1 MIAEGTVAPMFE
13 LPAVVEGGVT
23 RVTLEGYVGDQV
35 VILAFYPGDFNPAC
49 TGQTTGLG
57 GLDIFTMQ
65 RDVSILAISADSV
78 HSHREF
84 AEEFDLQVPLLADLR
99 GEVAKQYGVAVED
112 ASAGY
117 LTNRAVVVVDLDQR
131 VEYTWMTGDVT
142 VLPEVS
148 ALRGAVDG
156 IGDTET
162 AQSAYRGAHARYL
175 EGRRAFTSAV
185 TAFESQEWAMA
196 QRAFTSAHEPFA
208 AASDEFNTAARFAE
222 DDQTAI
228 HYERAEKKAATLQQA
243 AEWLADSASAFAS
256 GQRMDGESIHADAKA
271 LLERARGIQDPPD
284 PDDIPSPEDPATHV
298 DTTWDSIPR
307 IGDAEGGTSEPGVDA
322 TAAEETPTPED
333 RCKPSGAETKDP
345 TERTAKTADTDVDDA
360 KLAEIA
366 AELENQS
373 EAAKRQEREDS
384 AGDAESIEGELD
396 AEEIELDLA
405 DPQADDIEERADR
418 DEDDTNDKNETTETG
433 NLGGTDGDHG
443 VPDSL

>member
-1 MIAEGTVAPMFE
+1 MIEEGTVAPAFE

-23 RVTLEGYVGDQV
+23 RVTLEEYVGDQI

-78 HSHREF
+78 HSHRAF
-84 AEEFDLQVPLLADLR
+84 AEEFDLQAPLLADLR

-117 LTNRAVVVVDLDQR
+117 LTHRAVVVVDLDQR

-142 VLPEVS
+142 VLPEVP
-148 ALRGAVDG
+148 ALRDAVDG
-156 IGDTET
+156 IGGTET
-162 AQSAYRGAHARYL
+162 AQSAYRAAHARYL

-196 QRAFTSAHEPFA
+196 QRAFTSSHEPFA

-222 DDQTAI
+222 DDQTAT

-256 GQRMDGESIHADAKA
+256 GQRMDGESIHEDAKA
-271 LLERARGIQDPPD
+271 LLERARDIQEPPD
-284 PDDIPSPEDPATHV
+284 PDDIPFPEDLATHV
-298 DTTWDSIPR
+298 DTTWELIPR
-307 IGDAEGGTSEPGVDA
+307 IDDADGGTSEPGFDA
-322 TAAEETPTPED
+322 TAVEETPTLED
-333 RCKPSGAETKDP
+333 RYKPSGEQTKDP
-345 TERTAKTADTDVDDA
+345 TERTTKIADTDIDDA
-360 KLAEIA
+360 
-366 AELENQS
+366 ELGNQS
-373 EAAKRQEREDS
+373 EAAKGEEREDS
-384 AGDAESIEGELD
+384 ADDAESIEGELD

-418 DEDDTNDKNETTETG
+418 DEDDTNGKNETTETE